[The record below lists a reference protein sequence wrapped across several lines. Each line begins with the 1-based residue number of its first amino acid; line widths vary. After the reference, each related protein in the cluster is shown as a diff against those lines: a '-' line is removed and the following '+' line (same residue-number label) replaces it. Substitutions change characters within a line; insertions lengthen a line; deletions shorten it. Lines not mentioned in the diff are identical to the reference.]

1 MYNIDMKINP
11 NYSKQ
16 HICNFCKKN
25 IADFECEASSHLYC
39 LSISGLLS
47 YKFKTATVVVPRCKK
62 CKRKHTISYLPG
74 AIIAL
79 IIYAWVMTKTIVPIW
94 KVTHSI
100 GENIIGTIMML
111 MVTTFLAWIPLA
123 ISHLIF
129 SFVVGTK
136 PKVPMFIDNY
146 EPVRKLREIGFTHV
160 FDGKT
165 TDYPQTTPFTE
176 ESLSDCLKS
185 IIEKDN
191 CVVYDDKFKY
201 EY

>member
-1 MYNIDMKINP
+1 MYNIDMKIKP

-25 IADFECEASSHLYC
+25 IADFECEASTHLYC

-79 IIYAWVMTKTIVPIW
+79 IIYAWV
-94 KVTHSI
+94 
-100 GENIIGTIMML
+100 
-111 MVTTFLAWIPLA
+111 VTTFLAWIPLA